1 MREKASR
8 ISPVGRAVTTPT
20 PDHGDPGEGFGD
32 ERGPASAPA
41 GCPAPS
47 GCCSPASA
55 TVSSAGGTPWP
66 AGDADPRPAM
76 ARVASARSPVRASSI
91 IPSNRPRMETP
102 RRCASASTQARR
114 SWSSRIP
121 TTVDLE
127 VAMTSLTVIRGVYS
141 SGAERWQAGGGRRAR
156 HRFQIGS
163 GTLRRPGE
171 VISFSGRSVS
181 PQALH
186 ERGDPLDAPGLEARG
201 TARGKALED
210 SDGVGASGSVTPRR
224 PTLRTCSRRLACG
237 PGTHFLGGLADRPC
251 DHRRGARRSVP
262 PNILIIGVLTVAM
275 PGVNEGPRKGV
286 PGSVGYPT
294 RPSAPEGPQW
304 EGPGRSTTN
313 ARTGPSMPR
322 SDAGSSGRT
331 THSSGRSSSATAS
344 VTTTSP
350 GAPTLTR
357 RERRFT
363 SGPK

>member
-1 MREKASR
+1 
-8 ISPVGRAVTTPT
+8 
-20 PDHGDPGEGFGD
+20 
-32 ERGPASAPA
+32 
-41 GCPAPS
+41 
-47 GCCSPASA
+47 
-55 TVSSAGGTPWP
+55 
-66 AGDADPRPAM
+66 M

-141 SGAERWQAGGGRRAR
+141 SGAERWQAGGGRRPR

-186 ERGDPLDAPGLEARG
+186 SAGDPLDAPGLEARG

-275 PGVNEGPRKGV
+275 PGVNDCPRKGV
-286 PGSVGYPT
+286 PGSVGIRRG
-294 RPSAPEGPQW
+294 RPRRRDLSGRGRVDRRRTPA
-304 EGPGRSTTN
+304 PGRRCPAAMPVRVG
-313 ARTGPSMPR
+313 ARPTLRAGAPRPQPR
-322 SDAGSSGRT
+322 SPQPRRGR
-331 THSSGRSSSATAS
+331 R
-344 VTTTSP
+344 
-350 GAPTLTR
+350 L
-357 RERRFT
+357 
-363 SGPK
+363 